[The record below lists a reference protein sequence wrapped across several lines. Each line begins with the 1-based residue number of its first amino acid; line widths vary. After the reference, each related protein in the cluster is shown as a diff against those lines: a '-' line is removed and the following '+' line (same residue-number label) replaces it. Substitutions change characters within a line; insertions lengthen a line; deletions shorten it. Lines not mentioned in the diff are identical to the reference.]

1 MFPAASVPPESS
13 IIAALQAENL
23 ALKGQLEQLQ
33 AQVDWFK
40 RQLFGEKS
48 EKRHLLDTQS
58 QADLLASLGKESA
71 ESTPPATEMVSYER
85 RKSGKSR
92 DGAVTDAGL
101 RFDDTVPVETIELPL
116 PPESAAIPEEER
128 VVIGEKVTHRLAQR
142 PGSYV
147 ILKYVRPVIQSLL
160 VTCRLQGIDPYLY
173 LVDVL
178 QRVSQHP
185 AKDVIEL
192 TPRIWKNRFGDNP
205 LTSDLA
211 SVNNAL
217 N

>member
-1 MFPAASVPPESS
+1 MFPAASFPPESS
-13 IIAALQAENL
+13 IIATLQAENL

-71 ESTPPATEMVSYER
+71 ESTPPATETVSYER
-85 RKSGKSR
+85 RRSGKSR

-116 PPESAAIPEEER
+116 PPE
-128 VVIGEKVTHRLAQR
+128 
-142 PGSYV
+142 
-147 ILKYVRPVIQSLL
+147 
-160 VTCRLQGIDPYLY
+160 IDPYMY

-192 TPRIWKNRFGDNP
+192 TPRIWKNWFGDNP